1 MNDSLDVDPLEG
13 SVGREEVAV
22 VHAGC
27 RSNDEV
33 GLRNQGNGTDF
44 SQRRIDLGDK
54 LSNKNLVSSLQMVFV
69 TFSRLRNQGNGT
81 ASQRRIDLE
90 IKLNNKKLVS
100 SQSEMN
106 QTKTAFGT

>member
-22 VHAGC
+22 VHAGR

-33 GLRNQGNGTDF
+33 RLRNQGNGTDF

-54 LSNKNLVSSLQMVFV
+54 LSNKNLVSSLQIDKQWF
-69 TFSRLRNQGNGT
+69 FLFLQAQKPGKWNGP
-81 ASQRRIDLE
+81 
-90 IKLNNKKLVS
+90 
-100 SQSEMN
+100 QSTSN
-106 QTKTAFGT
+106 